1 MMSYLPVGIFLLIA
15 ILIVPIAMV
24 LGWFIR
30 PKRDEAAKLQPYECG
45 IDVKEAPA
53 GRVSVH
59 FYLVAVVFLVFDVET
74 IFLLPWAVAFDKLG
88 LFGLVEVF
96 VFLALLFAAYAYAVI
111 KGVLRWEK

>member
-1 MMSYLPVGIFLLIA
+1 MISYLPVGIFLLIA
-15 ILIVPIAMV
+15 ILIVPIGMV

-30 PKRDEAAKLQPYECG
+30 PKRDEAVKLQPYECG
-45 IDVKEAPA
+45 IDVKDSPA
-53 GRVSVH
+53 GKISVH

-96 VFLALLFAAYAYAVI
+96 IFLALLFAAYIYAVL

>member
-1 MMSYLPVGIFLLIA
+1 MLSYLPIGLFLGIA
-15 ILIVPIAMV
+15 IIIVPAAMI

-30 PKRDEAAKLQPYECG
+30 PRRDDAVKLQPYECG
-45 IDVKEAPA
+45 IDVKESPS
-53 GRVSVH
+53 GKVSVH

-74 IFLLPWAVAFDKLG
+74 IFLLPWAVAFNKLG

-96 VFLALLFAAYAYAVI
+96 VFLVLLLAAYVYAVM

>member
-1 MMSYLPVGIFLLIA
+1 MLSYLPVGIFLGIA
-15 ILIVPIAMV
+15 VIIVPAAMI

-30 PKRDEAAKLQPYECG
+30 PKRYDAVKLQPYECG
-45 IDVKEAPA
+45 IDVKESPA

-74 IFLLPWAVAFDKLG
+74 IFLLPWAVAFNRLG

-96 VFLALLFAAYAYAVI
+96 IFLALLFAVYLYAAI
-111 KGVLRWEK
+111 KGVLRWES